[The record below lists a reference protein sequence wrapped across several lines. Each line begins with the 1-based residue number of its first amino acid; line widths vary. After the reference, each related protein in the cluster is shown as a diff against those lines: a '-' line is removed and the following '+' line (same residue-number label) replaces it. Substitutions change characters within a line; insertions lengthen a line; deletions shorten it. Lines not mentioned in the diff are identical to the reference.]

1 MLPQMTFSSRRSPV
15 VCLNG
20 CVASSQPL
28 ASLVGVDILKKG
40 GNAADAAVAVA
51 AALAVTEP
59 CSTGVGGDC
68 FCLFYDAKTREV
80 RGLNGSGRSPRALSL
95 DALERLGFSES
106 NPPSPFHALRVTVPG
121 AAAGWCDAVQ
131 DFGSRKLSL
140 GDILQP
146 AIDLAERGFPVAGI
160 TAHHWEKWAKTL
172 ESAGKKLAENFLLN
186 SKAPKQG
193 EVFANPLLAQTFKE
207 IAVHGKSGFYE
218 GRIAEAVV
226 DVVRSNGGVLCLEDL
241 KCHTSSRV
249 RPIYTDYK
257 GVRLWEI
264 PPNGQGI
271 AALIALN
278 ILENFS
284 VQEMGHNSADY
295 LHVLTDALKLGVSD
309 TSHYCAD
316 PEQVRV
322 PVGGLLEKEYSRR
335 RAGLISMEKARSS
348 CEHGAPEGGDTVYF
362 TVVDREGN
370 ACSFINSNYMGFG
383 TGLAPAGCGFTLQNR
398 GSGFSL
404 LREHRNCVG
413 PAKRPF
419 HTIIPALL
427 TAVDTGRLLCT
438 FGVMGALMQPQGH
451 VQVLLNMLEF
461 GMNPQEAL
469 DAPRIFVQYNKRMQ
483 AWQLSLEEGIMEG
496 VAKELELRGHSV
508 RWPVSG
514 HDRAEFGRGQVIAD
528 GCWWDPDSYSP
539 EQSGRVW
546 WAGSDP
552 RADGCAVGY

>member
-106 NPPSPFHALRVTVPG
+106 SPPSPFHALRVTVPG

-146 AIDLAERGFPVAGI
+146 AIDLAERGFPVAEI

-193 EVFANPLLAQTFKE
+193 EVFANPLLAQTFK
-207 IAVHGKSGFYE
+207 
-218 GRIAEAVV
+218 
-226 DVVRSNGGVLCLEDL
+226 
-241 KCHTSSRV
+241 
-249 RPIYTDYK
+249 

-295 LHVLTDALKLGVSD
+295 LHVLTEALKLGVSD

-483 AWQLSLEEGIMEG
+483 TWQLSLEEGIMEG
-496 VAKELELRGHSV
+496 VAKELELRGHRV
-508 RWPVSG
+508 RWAVSG

>member
-106 NPPSPFHALRVTVPG
+106 SPPSPFHALRVTVPG

-131 DFGSRKLSL
+131 DFGSR
-140 GDILQP
+140 
-146 AIDLAERGFPVAGI
+146 
-160 TAHHWEKWAKTL
+160 
-172 ESAGKKLAENFLLN
+172 
-186 SKAPKQG
+186 
-193 EVFANPLLAQTFKE
+193 KE

-295 LHVLTDALKLGVSD
+295 LHVLTEALKLGVSD

-483 AWQLSLEEGIMEG
+483 TWQLSLEEGIMEG
-496 VAKELELRGHSV
+496 VAKELELRGHRV
-508 RWPVSG
+508 RWAVSG

>member
-106 NPPSPFHALRVTVPG
+106 SPPSPFHALRVTVPG

-131 DFGSRKLSL
+131 DFGSR
-140 GDILQP
+140 
-146 AIDLAERGFPVAGI
+146 
-160 TAHHWEKWAKTL
+160 
-172 ESAGKKLAENFLLN
+172 
-186 SKAPKQG
+186 
-193 EVFANPLLAQTFKE
+193 
-207 IAVHGKSGFYE
+207 
-218 GRIAEAVV
+218 
-226 DVVRSNGGVLCLEDL
+226 
-241 KCHTSSRV
+241 
-249 RPIYTDYK
+249 K

-295 LHVLTDALKLGVSD
+295 LHVLTEALKLGVSD

-483 AWQLSLEEGIMEG
+483 TWQLSLEEGIMEG
-496 VAKELELRGHSV
+496 VAKELELRGHRV
-508 RWPVSG
+508 RWAVSG